1 MDAQLIGRPGLARA
15 LNVRAV
21 LEAIAVNG
29 PLSRVELARG
39 LGLSQASVSRL
50 ADELLRVGLLKEGA
64 KVASKAGR
72 KQTLLELNA
81 SAALVAGVSLR
92 SQFVRVM
99 LSDLKGTTLVHRKV
113 ARERRSVERLVAQIR
128 ALMSE
133 SITELSPHAP
143 APPLAAAVVGIS
155 GAWDGAR
162 GRVYAAPNLP
172 ELEGVDL
179 LGSLRDGLEGLVPSE
194 GIALDNDVNHAA
206 VGEFTYGAARGCE
219 SFFYLNLGSGVGGG
233 AVVGGRL
240 HRGFQG
246 FAGEVGL
253 LPVYVDGA
261 YHPLERLVSRLA
273 LEGHAQTLGFE
284 GAAGLLE
291 EARAGDA
298 AAYEVV
304 QEVGH
309 LLGAALCSV
318 AALLNPQRIVI
329 GGSIGRYSDVLIP
342 SITKTLR
349 RFLPLQPTIVGT
361 ALGGD
366 AALRG
371 AASQALGL
379 AREVIVAEEL
389 I

>member
-1 MDAQLIGRPGLARA
+1 MDTQSIGRPGLTRE

-21 LEAIAVNG
+21 LAAIAVDG

-50 ADELLRVGLLKEGA
+50 ADGLLSVGLLKEGA

-72 KQTLLELNA
+72 RQTRLELNA

-99 LSDLKGTTLVHRKV
+99 LSNLKGTVLAHRKV
-113 ARERRSVERLVAQIR
+113 ARERQSVERLVAQVR
-128 ALMSE
+128 ELM
-133 SITELSPHAP
+133 TELSNLAP
-143 APPLAAAVVGIS
+143 ASPLAAAVVGIS
-155 GAWDGAR
+155 GAWNEVR

-179 LGSLRDGLEGLVPSE
+179 LGALHAGLEGSVPSG

-206 VGEFTYGAARGCE
+206 LGEFIYGAAQECE
-219 SFFYLNLGSGVGGG
+219 SFFYLNLGSGVGGS

-261 YHPLERLVSRLA
+261 YAPLERLVSRWA
-273 LEGHAQTLGFE
+273 LEERAHALGLA
-284 GAAGLLE
+284 GAAELLE
-291 EARAGDA
+291 EARAGDEA
-298 AAYEVV
+298 AGEVI

-309 LLGAALCSV
+309 LLGIALCSV
-318 AALLNPQRIVI
+318 VTTLNPQRIVI
-329 GGSIGRYSDVLIP
+329 GGSTGRYSDVLIP
-342 SITKTLR
+342 SITEVLR
-349 RFLPLQPTIVGT
+349 RSLPLQPTIVGT
-361 ALGGD
+361 TLGGD

-371 AASQALGL
+371 AVSQALGL
-379 AREVIVAEEL
+379 AREVLVAKEL